1 MSDHAALDRAVL
13 HAQAFLDSL
22 DERPVAVTATVQ
34 ELRSMLDKPLSDNG
48 LAAAEVID
56 DLARDVEAGLLG
68 STTGRFF
75 GWVIGGTLP
84 AALAAD
90 WLTSAWD
97 QNGATYAVSPASSV
111 VEEVA
116 GRWLKQILHLPEQAS
131 FAFVTGCQMAHVTA
145 LAAARHQLL
154 ADRDWNVTRQGLAGA
169 PSIRILT
176 SELRHESLNRAI
188 GLLGLGLDN
197 IDLVPTGQDG
207 RMSVAELATALEAE
221 PERPTVVCLQAG
233 DLNTGQFDNF
243 DAICPLA
250 HQHNAWVHID
260 GAFGLWAA
268 ASDSYRHLVFGAE
281 QADSWAT
288 DAHKWL
294 NVPFDSGI
302 VFVANPQA
310 HLATLTT
317 RAGYFVAAPESA
329 RDQVDWNPEW
339 SRRSRGFV
347 LYAALRELGRNGVA
361 DMVDRCCAATQQLV
375 AGIDAMDG
383 AEKLAKPIINQG
395 LVRFLATDGNHD
407 ARTDQVIERIRDAGD
422 VWFGGTD
429 WHDIRAMRISVCN
442 HRTTDRDIE
451 RALEAVSVALAQT

>member
-1 MSDHAALDRAVL
+1 MSDYAALDKAVI

-22 DERPVAVTATVQ
+22 DERPVAVTATLQ
-34 ELRSMLDKPLSDNG
+34 ELRQSLDKQLSDSG
-48 LAAAEVID
+48 MPPAEVID
-56 DLARDVEAGLLG
+56 ELARDVEAGLLG

-75 GWVIGGTLP
+75 GWVIGGNLP

-116 GRWLKQILHLPEQAS
+116 GRWLKEILRLPQQAS

-154 ADRDWNVTRQGLAGA
+154 ANRAWNVTRQGLAGA
-169 PSIRILT
+169 PTIRILT
-176 SELRHESLNRAI
+176 SELRHESLSRAI

-197 IDLVPTGQDG
+197 IDYVPVEQDG
-207 RMSVAELATALEAE
+207 RMSVEALAAALKADSEQ
-221 PERPTVVCLQAG
+221 PTIVCLQAG
-233 DLNTGQFDNF
+233 DINTGQFDDF
-243 DAICPLA
+243 EAICPLA
-250 HQHNAWVHID
+250 HQYNAWVHLD

-268 ASDSYRHLVFGAE
+268 ASDNYRHLMRGAE
-281 QADSWAT
+281 LADSWAT

-302 VFVANPQA
+302 VFVAKPEAHQA
-310 HLATLTT
+310 SLTT
-317 RAGYFVAAPESA
+317 SAGYLVAAPESA
-329 RDQVDWNPEW
+329 REQMDWNPEW

-361 DMVDRCCAATQQLV
+361 NIVDQCCAATQRLV

-383 AEKLAKPIINQG
+383 AEKLAEPIINQG
-395 LVRFLATDGNHD
+395 LVRFLASDGNHD
-407 ARTDQVIERIRDAGD
+407 ARTDQVIERIRDAGTA
-422 VWFGGTD
+422 WFGGTD
-429 WHDIRAMRISVCN
+429 WRGKRAMRISVCN
-442 HRTTDRDIE
+442 YRTTDRDVE
-451 RALEAVSVALAQT
+451 RALAAVSSALAV